1 MSPRLY
7 ERLYGL
13 RYAIPLLGV
22 AALLVICAAGY
33 FALGNGQKVAPT
45 PVVSVTA
52 APTIGGVAQ
61 PSQTPAGTAVGAST
75 GIASSAAAPTI
86 VSPATQPTA
95 RATDPIVVA
104 SPTLRPPAVPTPTLN
119 TAPASAS
126 VATPIAPTPTP
137 IVPAPAPV
145 APQPTIT
152 PSQLAGDGSY
162 VVQAG
167 DSLWSI
173 AREQCKSGF
182 QWPGIFHANSGQVF
196 DPDLLFVGWALKIRC
211 LP

>member
-1 MSPRLY
+1 MNPRLY

-13 RYAIPLLGV
+13 RYAIPLLG
-22 AALLVICAAGY
+22 ATALLLICAAGY
-33 FALGNGQKVAPT
+33 FALGNGQRVAPP

-52 APTIGGVAQ
+52 APTIGVVAQ
-61 PSQTPAGTAVGAST
+61 SSQTPAGAVAGAST
-75 GIASSAAAPTI
+75 AIASAAAAPTS
-86 VSPATQPTA
+86 VSPAVQATA
-95 RATDPIVVA
+95 RATDPIAVA
-104 SPTLRPPAVPTPTLN
+104 APTLRPPAVLTPALT
-119 TAPASAS
+119 TVPPSAP

-145 APQPTIT
+145 APQPIVT
-152 PSQLAGDGSY
+152 PSQPAGDSSY

-173 AREQCKSGF
+173 ASDQCKSGF
-182 QWPGIFHANSGQVF
+182 QWPWIFHANSSQVF
-196 DPDLLFVGWALKIRC
+196 DPDLLFVGWELKIRC